1 MSDFRRKLTDPG
13 LIRFYDYWAELHHGR
28 SMPTRKDI
36 DPLEMPRGYLPNI
49 MLVDVLPGSRNFR
62 YRLVG
67 TNVVNA
73 TGEDRTGKSFKE
85 VRFFR
90 EHPVVLDQYEMV
102 IATHQP
108 IHSLEPFTN
117 FQAGTTYDVDCLLLP
132 LSDDG
137 QSVNTVLVLFQFN
150 SGPYA
155 ARLPSEITKKAASS
169 YF

>member
-1 MSDFRRKLTDPG
+1 
-13 LIRFYDYWAELHHGR
+13 
-28 SMPTRKDI
+28 
-36 DPLEMPRGYLPNI
+36 MPRGYLPNI
-49 MLVDVLPGSRNFR
+49 MLVDVLPGSRGFR

-102 IATHQP
+102 IATHLP

-137 QSVNTVLVLFQFN
+137 QSVITVRC
-150 SGPYA
+150 S
-155 ARLPSEITKKAASS
+155 
-169 YF
+169 

>member
-1 MSDFRRKLTDPG
+1 MSDFRRTLTDPG
-13 LIRFYDYWAELHHGR
+13 LVRFYDYWADLLHGR
-28 SMPTRKDI
+28 AMPARKDI
-36 DPLEMPRGYLPNI
+36 DPLAMPRGYLPNI
-49 MLVDVLPGSRNFR
+49 MLVDVQHSSRSFR

-73 TGEDRTGKSFKE
+73 TGEDRTGKSFEE

-102 IATHQP
+102 VATHQP

-117 FQAGTTYDVDCLLLP
+117 FLAGTTYDVECLMLP
-132 LSDDG
+132 LSNDG
-137 QSVNTVLVLFQFN
+137 QSVTTVLVLFQFN
-150 SGPYA
+150 TGPYA
-155 ARLPSEITKKAASS
+155 GRLPSEITKRAASV